1 MLQQLPVGEAGQ
13 VFTPRARSGRG
24 VEIRPRSVEFAGIE
38 LCPTRESLDLSTIV
52 LPVGTYSI
60 GSSGDC
66 NIVLPSPGVAE
77 RHCTIIVGPRRT
89 VVKAWSPLTWINDGA
104 VVEGALRIGDRLILG
119 PVEFRVAEASQ
130 DALALPDSEHF
141 SQGEWGGTPS
151 RQEFMRPAQF
161 LPPPNR
167 SETSERSEEV
177 KVGAIDSRTRSHLEA
192 DLLTD
197 VQELLD
203 EFFQRET
210 AFRHEMSMERAALA
224 ERWQEL
230 ETQSSALEFAQ
241 SHLRQEQD
249 RLRQLHEMQRRIEA
263 QQAECE
269 GIRQS
274 LNRRQLGLSERE
286 TELSERATLLSS
298 QSRSI
303 RQREMELRRCE
314 SDLEKMRRELAER
327 TDALDAQ
334 ERTLDIDS
342 RFISSRQ
349 AELEKH
355 EASVAAQSQANLQE
369 QERLAAER
377 LRLQEDRQAWER
389 TRDEQSAQLEAWE
402 SQWEAR
408 RAELD
413 IRAQGLEDR
422 ERQVQRDLQIS
433 EQRTAELRE
442 SRLRLDALSRE
453 LDERQATLDDRQ
465 RNLDWELAELD
476 ARQHRLDALE
486 TELQLAKAQFEQR
499 QEEATLSS
507 ATPSGQE
514 DSAAPPSA
522 ENDSANAQLSAW
534 QEQLER
540 LQQALDHREIL
551 LNDEAEQIRLRAK
564 ELSLREASLTQDR
577 EELEKSRI
585 ECERIR
591 TDLTRE
597 QTALQ
602 ALQDR
607 VASERDE
614 LTEERLSWE
623 ESRRAWEEASAQA
636 TARRNEEAAN
646 DRDLASRKLQEIR
659 EREARL
665 AELEALA
672 QDKQAR
678 LEEEREALLLE
689 REQLETRR
697 TEFADRSPAES
708 PTEPA
713 NLATLRQ
720 SLDER
725 QAALEELES
734 SLAEMNAE
742 LERRRAEIDER
753 TFRLDERQE
762 ALLMMARQLRESKNC
777 PDVEAVEKYAM
788 GEPMPALPAVPA
800 PSRIRKDKGSGA
812 DDTNKF
818 TESGQGMVSPPND
831 SQEESPVERSVFPDL
846 TYSGNLLDPRR
857 SGGHNESGNPHPSS
871 HIPEGISGLLSTGI
885 LSADTSRK
893 IGVPEDAV
901 TDESR
906 ERKFSAPPDANV
918 VDVEEPK
925 SEEVMVSRLRSELAS
940 MFGMESRQFRLD
952 RESTAKQPA
961 PESLNAPSLSTSSP
975 ATAIPRRNESP
986 REVDS
991 LRSSSSSGSDHESL
1005 EDSVSRYMQRLL
1017 AKPVPERQDSPDEDP
1032 PQAAEPITLQPEPAS
1047 IVVERIPATKTRSQ
1061 RKLRPEEKDAMRK
1074 GLKSFRE
1081 IALISG
1087 RIAVAKSTAYR
1098 MQIAYK
1104 YLLVTTGACWIIS
1117 LGLAGAE
1124 TFMAGSDYFM
1134 TMVASGIAVVMSL
1147 LLWKSRQEIYRLEH
1161 LSAEQVEAETSQ
1173 EEEPPQG
1180 PKNPGGLTYV

>member
-38 LCPTRESLDLSTIV
+38 LCPTRESLELSTIV

-60 GSSGDC
+60 GSSGEC

-130 DALALPDSEHF
+130 DARALPDSELF

-151 RQEFMRPAQF
+151 RQEVVRPAPF
-161 LPPPNR
+161 PPSPNGR
-167 SETSERSEEV
+167 SEASVRAEEV
-177 KVGAIDSRTRSHLEA
+177 KGGVVDSRTRSHLEA

-210 AFRHEMSMERAALA
+210 AFRHEMSMERASLA

-274 LNRRQLGLSERE
+274 LDRRQLGLSERE

-303 RQREMELRRCE
+303 RRREMELRRCE
-314 SDLEKMRRELAER
+314 SDLEKVRRELAER

-349 AELEKH
+349 AELEKQ
-355 EASVAAQSQANLQE
+355 EASVAAQTQANLQE

-377 LRLQEDRQAWER
+377 LRLQEDRQTWER
-389 TRDEQSAQLEAWE
+389 TRDEHSAQLEAWE

-408 RAELD
+408 RAELE

-422 ERQVQRDLQIS
+422 ERQVQRELQKS
-433 EQRTAELRE
+433 EERAAELRE
-442 SRLRLDALSRE
+442 NRQRLDALSRE

-486 TELQLAKAQFEQR
+486 AELQLAKAQLEQR
-499 QEEATLSS
+499 QEEVALSS

-514 DSAAPPSA
+514 DSAVPPSA

-540 LQQALDHREIL
+540 LQQGLDHREML

-577 EELEKSRI
+577 EDLEKSRI

-602 ALQDR
+602 ELQDR

-636 TARRNEEAAN
+636 SVRHNEQVAN
-646 DRDLASRKLQEIR
+646 DRDLASRKLQEIQ

-678 LEEEREALLLE
+678 LEEEREAFLLE

-697 TEFADRSPAES
+697 TEFADHLPAES

-713 NLATLRQ
+713 DLVTLRQ

-725 QAALEELES
+725 QAALEEMES

-800 PSRIRKDKGSGA
+800 PSRIRKDKGPGA

-831 SQEESPVERSVFPDL
+831 SQEESPVERSVFRDL
-846 TYSGNLLDPRR
+846 TYSGNLLDPWR
-857 SGGHNESGNPHPSS
+857 SGGHNEVGDPQPSS
-871 HIPEGISGLLSTGI
+871 HIPEGISGLLSTASPPAG
-885 LSADTSRK
+885 TSRT
-893 IGVPEDAV
+893 IGAPLDDAAA
-901 TDESR
+901 ESKAR
-906 ERKFSAPPDANV
+906 QTNAAPAVNASG
-918 VDVEEPK
+918 VEEPK

-961 PESLNAPSLSTSSP
+961 PESLNAPSLSTSGP
-975 ATAIPRRNESP
+975 ANAIPRRNESP
-986 REVDS
+986 READS
-991 LRSSSSSGSDHESL
+991 LRSSSSGSDHESL

-1032 PQAAEPITLQPEPAS
+1032 PQAVEPITLQPEPAS
-1047 IVVERIPATKTRSQ
+1047 IVVERIPSTKTRSQ

-1117 LGLAGAE
+1117 LGLAVAE

-1134 TMVASGIAVVMSL
+1134 TMVAAGIAVVMSL
-1147 LLWKSRQEIYRLEH
+1147 LLWKSRQEIDRLEN
-1161 LSAEQVEAETSQ
+1161 LNVEQIEAESAQ
-1173 EEEPPQG
+1173 HEEPPQG